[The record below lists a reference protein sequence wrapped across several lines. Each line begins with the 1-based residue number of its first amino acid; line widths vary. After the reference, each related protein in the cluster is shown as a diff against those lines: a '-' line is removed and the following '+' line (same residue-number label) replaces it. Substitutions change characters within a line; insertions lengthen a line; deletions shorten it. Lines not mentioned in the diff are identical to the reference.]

1 MKRRIEYYQV
11 ASDKMK
17 IILDLESKLNNS
29 TIDKKLIELIKIR
42 VSQINGCSYCI
53 GLHTKDARKNGV
65 NEDEIYLL
73 SVWKET
79 NIYDDKTKIALE
91 LTENITQI
99 ERFGVSDLVY
109 EKVRTVFN
117 EIEYVD
123 LVLIINQINMWNR
136 LSIAMG
142 NQYIRD

>member
-29 TIDKKLIELIKIR
+29 TIDKKLIELLKIR

-142 NQYIRD
+142 N